1 MRVLYPHLRGGKHR
15 GSWRLLG
22 LAVAALFC
30 SGWVTAQSV
39 SGTVYDET
47 GLGLVGATVMLEGTT
62 TGTVTDFDGNYEI
75 NADEGNV
82 LVFSFTGY
90 VPQSI
95 TVGAES
101 VIDVTLEPNV
111 AVLDQI
117 VVTGYSQQRKRD
129 ITGAVAVL
137 DADELSS
144 VAASS
149 VNQQLQGRATGVQT
163 STSGAAGDGTNIRI
177 RGISSFTS
185 NDPLIIV
192 DGVPQIN
199 QYLNNINPNDIASV
213 QILKDA
219 SAASIYGT
227 RALNGVIIITTK
239 RGKSGAPRI
248 TYDAYVGR
256 QDHERGWD
264 DILIQNPV
272 DYANVFYDSYTNQ
285 GVTPEASIYGTSG
298 SPVIPDYIYACPECY
313 DASGNV
319 DESQYSYPNRLI
331 MAANLDGTDWWNE
344 VMSPSP
350 ITDHTLAISGG
361 TDNGTY
367 RISANY
373 QNNQGTML
381 NTYFKRMAVRANSQ
395 WTLGKVTI
403 GESLNLS
410 RVTSVGPTG
419 GTQTEQGTLVQMIKQ
434 QPIIPVYDISGVNF
448 ASGKSPGL
456 SNGTNPVAWQT
467 YNRNDVGEY
476 DAVIGSFFADLE
488 IVEGLNFKSQVGLN
502 YSIGGA
508 LNWSNPTF
516 ENSEPTT
523 VNGFGENLN
532 RSYNW
537 VWTNTLRYNRSFSE
551 RHNLSVL
558 LGYESLR
565 ERFRGISGSYGQYFI
580 SDLSAR
586 YLSPSLANPDTRVVN
601 SFGNEHT
608 LLSQFGQISYD
619 FDNKYLISATVRRD
633 GSSRFGPENR
643 FGVFP
648 AASLGW
654 RISEESF
661 LQGAEWLTDLK
672 VRFGYGVVGNEN
684 IGNYRYVNQ
693 FGGGTGSTFYAVG
706 GGNVLSTGYTATAL
720 GDPTTGWEEKT
731 TTNVGIDATVLD
743 GKLSIVLDLYNSS
756 VDGLLFNPALP
767 RTAGTV
773 SPPFVNIGEMENNG
787 WDLGINWRPQINDL
801 KFNVSANLSRY
812 RNEIVSIDGE
822 ITEFFGRGG
831 PGTRVGN
838 IQINRVGNPVAS
850 FYGFQQAGIWQSQAE
865 IDAAAA
871 LDGDAS
877 TPFQAYAAP
886 GSFRWADIDSYD
898 PETGELTGVPDG
910 MINDADIGIIG
921 SPHPDLTAGL
931 NLGVNYKNFDLT
943 AFFFGSF
950 GNQIFNSLKQFTIF
964 RQFDTNADRRVV
976 TDSWSPTNTGGD
988 LPALN
993 INDTESRRPS
1003 SFYVEDGSYVRL
1015 NQLQLGYTFPGS
1027 FGGSILS
1034 NLRLYVQGQ
1043 NLFTIT
1049 DYSGLDPALSSFD
1062 VSGEGSGA
1070 DADDL
1075 FMGVD
1080 FGNYPTVRILMV
1092 GVNAAF

>member
-1 MRVLYPHLRGGKHR
+1 MRVLYPHMRGGKNR
-15 GSWRLLG
+15 GSWRLLC

-30 SGWVTAQSV
+30 SGWVTAQTV

-95 TVGAES
+95 TIGSES

-199 QYLNNINPNDIASV
+199 NYLNNINPNDIASV

-239 RGKSGAPRI
+239 NGKSGKPRI
-248 TYDAYVGR
+248 TYDAYIGT

-264 DILIQNPV
+264 DILVLDPA
-272 DYANVFYDSYTNQ
+272 DYANIFYQSYTNQ
-285 GVTPEASIYGTSG
+285 GLLPGEATIYGQSG
-298 SPVIPDYIYACPECY
+298 TPVIPDYIYVCPGCR
-313 DASGNV
+313 DGSGNV
-319 DESQYSYPNRLI
+319 DESQYSYPNNLI
-331 MAANLDGTDWWNE
+331 FEANKEGTNWWE
-344 VMSPSP
+344 ETMQRAP
-350 ITDHTLAISGG
+350 IMDHTLAISGG

-367 RISANY
+367 RLSANF
-373 QNNQGTML
+373 QDQQGTMIE
-381 NTYFKRMAVRANSQ
+381 TYFKRMAIRANSQ

-419 GTQTEQGTLVQMIKQ
+419 GTQNEQGTLVQIIKQ
-434 QPIIPVYDISGVNF
+434 QPIIPVYDVSGQRY
-448 ASGKSPGL
+448 ASGKTTGL
-456 SNGTNPVAWQT
+456 SNGSNPVALQN
-467 YNRNDVGEY
+467 YNRFDVGEY
-476 DAVIGSFFADLE
+476 DAVVGSLFADLE
-488 IVEGLNFKSQVGLN
+488 IIEGLNFKTQVGLN
-502 YSIGGA
+502 YSVGGA
-508 LNWSNPTF
+508 VDWRNPTW

-532 RSYNW
+532 RAYNW
-537 VWTNTLRYNRSFSE
+537 VWTNTLRYNRNFNE
-551 RHNLSVL
+551 RHNLTVL
-558 LGYESLR
+558 AGYESLR
-565 ERFRGISGSYGQYFI
+565 ERFRSINGSFGQYFI
-580 SDLSAR
+580 DDLSVR
-586 YLSPSLANPDTRVVN
+586 YLNNALANPDTRSV
-601 SFGNEHT
+601 SSGGNEHT
-608 LLSQFGQISYD
+608 LLSQFGQVSYD

-633 GSSRFGPENR
+633 GSSRFGPDNR
-643 FGVFP
+643 FGIFP
-648 AASLGW
+648 AASIGW
-654 RISEESF
+654 RISEEAF
-661 LQGAEWLTDLK
+661 MQNAEWLSDLK
-672 VRFGYGVVGNEN
+672 VRLGYGVVGNEN
-684 IGNYRYVNQ
+684 IGNYRFVNL
-693 FGGGTGSTFYAVG
+693 FGGGTGSTFYAIG
-706 GGNVLSTGYTATAL
+706 GGNVLSTGYTATSL
-720 GDPTTGWEEKT
+720 GDPNTGWEEKT
-731 TTNVGIDATVLD
+731 TSNLGIDATILD
-743 GKLSIVLDLYNSS
+743 GKLGIVLDIYTST

-773 SPPFVNIGEMENNG
+773 APPFVNVGSMENNG
-787 WDLGINWRPQINDL
+787 FDLGLTWRPQINDV
-801 KFNVSANLSRY
+801 KFNIAANISQY

-822 ITEFFGRGG
+822 TNEFFGRGG

-838 IQINRVGNPVAS
+838 IQINRVGSPVGS
-850 FYGFQQAGIWQSQAE
+850 FYGLTHDGIWQSQAE

-877 TPFQAYAAP
+877 TPFQPFAAP
-886 GSFRWADIDSYD
+886 GSFRWADVNSYD
-898 PETGELTGVPDG
+898 EETGELTGMPDG
-910 MINDADIGIIG
+910 VIDDADIGIIG
-921 SPHPDLTAGL
+921 SPHPDFTAGL
-931 NLGVNYKNFDLT
+931 NIGVNYKNFDLT

-964 RQFDTNADRRVV
+964 RTFDTNVDKRVV
-976 TDSWSPTNTGGD
+976 TDSWSPQNTDGT

-993 INDTESRRPS
+993 INDNESRRPS
-1003 SFYVEDGSYVRL
+1003 SFYVEDGTYVRL

-1027 FGGSILS
+1027 FGGDVLS

-1049 DYSGLDPALSSFD
+1049 DYSGLDPALSSFN
-1062 VSGEGSGA
+1062 VSGS
-1070 DADDL
+1070 DSDDL

-1080 FGNYPTVRILMV
+1080 FGNYPTTRILMV